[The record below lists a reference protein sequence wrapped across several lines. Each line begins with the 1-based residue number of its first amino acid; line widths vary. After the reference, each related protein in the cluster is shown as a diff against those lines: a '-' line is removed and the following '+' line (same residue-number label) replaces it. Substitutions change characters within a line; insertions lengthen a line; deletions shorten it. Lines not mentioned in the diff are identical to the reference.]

1 MKIKILCDLSPNDNS
16 ISKISGDI
24 RSELEKTREKMAELK
39 QNRRIGRECKY
50 RKGTHTGSRR
60 GACRRDSGRKAE
72 VGSPLRFAGTCT

>member
-1 MKIKILCDLSPNDNS
+1 
-16 ISKISGDI
+16 
-24 RSELEKTREKMAELK
+24 MAELK